1 MYKTLIIFSTILCLA
16 NATHTKIKLA
26 DVNALTFKD
35 NEQTTGRRISP
46 VSQLACQGYNCKY
59 APDTIQ
65 CTNKGTDG
73 LSIQWECKA
82 DIDSSLRLKL
92 DHVSCEGY
100 ENANDP
106 YILVGSCS
114 INYSLIGNVSGETVG
129 GKYNNNGLI
138 FFGTVLFALICS
150 GCGRRNGNNFLAGA
164 AGGAAGGALTAYALN
179 NNRGWVGRRRYRR
192 RQRGGQ
198 FFRTRR
204 TSRGFCGTRNR

>member
-26 DVNALTFKD
+26 DVNALTFKN

-82 DIDSSLRLKL
+82 DIDKSLRLKL

-114 INYSLIGNVSGETVG
+114 LNYSLIGNVSNEISNV
-129 GKYNNNGLI
+129 KNNDGLI
-138 FFGTVLFALICS
+138 FFGIVLFALICS
-150 GCGRRNGNNFLAGA
+150 GCGRRDGNNFLAGA
-164 AGGAAGGALTAYALN
+164 AGGAAASALTAYALN

-192 RQRGGQ
+192 RQLGGQ